1 MAHGTSRMTAVLVGR
16 RLKALREAQATTQ
29 ADLAD
34 RIGFKDRQTVSALET
49 GQRRMTAD
57 ELLRA
62 ADALNVPLEHFTDPF
77 LLIGE
82 GRFSWRHSGANA
94 AQLEACERHAGRWI
108 ATFRTLA
115 PAVNRPPPLLRHALG
130 LDRHARFEDA
140 MDAGER
146 FAKLFRLGDVP
157 AARLVKVMEEK
168 LGVLVLMLDPKPH
181 GRISGAA
188 CRLPGLSAAL
198 IARREAAGLRHFNL
212 AHELFHLL
220 TWDAMPPEHSET
232 ATEVGGQR
240 VEQLAN
246 NFAGAVLM
254 PASVLAHYGS
264 WDGLARNK
272 LMARLN
278 DVATEMQVAASA
290 LKWRLV
296 ALGSL
301 PQQTASKLSDA
312 ALRRNGRRAT
322 AKNGLP
328 PLFSKPFVEVIKL
341 AIDKGLLSYRRA
353 AGLLEMS
360 MRDFSE
366 LCAAHQLPPPDE
378 L

>member
-1 MAHGTSRMTAVLVGR
+1 MTAVLVGQ

-34 RIGFKDRQTVSALET
+34 RLGFKDRQTVSALET

-82 GRFSWRHSGANA
+82 GRFSWRHSGANT
-94 AQLEACERHAGRWI
+94 AQLEACEHHAGRWI
-108 ATFRTLA
+108 AAFRTLA
-115 PAVNRPPPLLRHALG
+115 PSVSRPLPLLHHTLG
-130 LDRHARFEDA
+130 LSRNAHYEDA
-140 MDAGER
+140 MRAGER
-146 FAKLFRLGDVP
+146 FVEQFELGDAP
-157 AARLVKVMEEK
+157 AVRLAEAMQKQ
-168 LGVLVLMLDPKPH
+168 LGILVLMLDPRPRA
-181 GRISGAA
+181 RISGAA
-188 CRLPGLSAAL
+188 CRLPDLSVAL
-198 IARREAAGLRHFNL
+198 IARREIAGRRHFDL

-220 TWDAMPPEHSET
+220 TWDTMPPEHSET
-232 ATEVGGQR
+232 STEVGGQR

-254 PASVLAHYGS
+254 PAAVLERYGP

-278 DVATEMQVAASA
+278 DVATEMQVTASA

-312 ALRRNGRRAT
+312 ALRRNDRRAT

-366 LCAAHQLPPPDE
+366 LCAAYRLPPPDE